1 MKNDLVK
8 LSFCKHTLKIR
19 QDPTSD
25 TSELVFVTLQYNL
38 SQHQYH
44 FANYLSLHS
53 KFNSYHY
60 LQKFYHVQCKHKNL
74 YNWAYECSD
83 VYIKRKVMKLWPH
96 WSTFPNWHS
105 CTSWCKGCTLLST
118 LFVLFWLSSIHNVV
132 LSLLLMS
139 LYVCWWLWPTG
150 PLWRIRDHRQMYTQ
164 TYRLTSSQLKSCSS
178 LCHGIKFNW

>member
-1 MKNDLVK
+1 MKNGLLK

-83 VYIKRKVMKLWPH
+83 M
-96 WSTFPNWHS
+96 
-105 CTSWCKGCTLLST
+105 CTSRGRLWNCGLTDQLFLTGIVARLGAKAAPFSVPFSFCSGFHSFIMLSCRCH
-118 LFVLFWLSSIHNVV
+118 SHPSI
-132 LSLLLMS
+132 
-139 LYVCWWLWPTG
+139 YVSDYG
-150 PLWRIRDHRQMYTQ
+150 
-164 TYRLTSSQLKSCSS
+164 
-178 LCHGIKFNW
+178 